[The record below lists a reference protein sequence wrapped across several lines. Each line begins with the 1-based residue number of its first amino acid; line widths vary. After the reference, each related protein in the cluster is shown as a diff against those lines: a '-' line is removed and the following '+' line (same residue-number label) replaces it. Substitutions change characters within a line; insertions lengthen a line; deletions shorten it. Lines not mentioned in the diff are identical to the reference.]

1 MLGDKIKRLRE
12 NRRLSQQDLSNKLN
26 VPKSFITMVEQNRRS
41 VNKQT
46 LAKLADFFEVKVD
59 DLISDDDYIIPPQ
72 SLENNFL
79 KNNSNTCNI
88 DVELE
93 TLKMLSILENSNN
106 IELCGVQIDDL
117 DKVHLKTL
125 YENFLSEIY
134 KYSKDKYNR

>member
-79 KNNSNTCNI
+79 KNNSNTCSI

>member
-59 DLISDDDYIIPPQ
+59 DLISDDDYIIHPE

-79 KNNSNTCNI
+79 KTNSNTCSI

-93 TLKMLSILENSNN
+93 TLKIISILESSNS

-117 DKVHLKTL
+117 DKTHLKNL
-125 YENFLSEIY
+125 YENLLSEIY

>member
-59 DLISDDDYIIPPQ
+59 DLISDDDYIIHPE
-72 SLENNFL
+72 SLENNFF
-79 KNNSNTCNI
+79 KNNSNTCSI
-88 DVELE
+88 DIELE
-93 TLKMLSILENSNN
+93 TLKMLSILENSTN

-117 DKVHLKTL
+117 DKVHLKAL

>member
-59 DLISDDDYIIPPQ
+59 DLISDDDYIIHPE

-79 KNNSNTCNI
+79 KNNSNTCSI
-88 DVELE
+88 DIELE
-93 TLKMLSILENSNN
+93 TLKMLSILENSTN

-117 DKVHLKTL
+117 DKVHLKAL

>member
-59 DLISDDDYIIPPQ
+59 DLISDDDYIIHPE

-79 KNNSNTCNI
+79 KNNSNTCSI
-88 DVELE
+88 DIELE
-93 TLKMLSILENSNN
+93 TLKMLSILENSTN

>member
-46 LAKLADFFEVKVD
+46 LAKLADFFEIKVD
-59 DLISDDDYIIPPQ
+59 DLISDDDYIIHPE
-72 SLENNFL
+72 SLENNFF
-79 KNNSNTCNI
+79 KNNSNTCSI
-88 DVELE
+88 DIELE
-93 TLKMLSILENSNN
+93 TLKMLSILENSTN

-117 DKVHLKTL
+117 DKVHLKAL

>member
-59 DLISDDDYIIPPQ
+59 DLISDDDYIIHPE

-79 KNNSNTCNI
+79 KNNSNTCSI
-88 DVELE
+88 DIELE